1 MITAESYLVGDFS
14 METPFSFGGCVPK
27 AKNQDYVRDEYGVN
41 EDELDQVEVRNDRA
55 SNEINTGWWRGS
67 LNTRTI

>member
-41 EDELDQVEVRNDRA
+41 EDELDQVEVRNDA
-55 SNEINTGWWRGS
+55 QVMKLIQGGGEDH
-67 LNTRTI
+67 